1 MIHPFDETA
10 ADALKYVQEGW
21 TVFQQFNCAHC
32 GHQATIHRF
41 RSLYTL
47 GRAGECDQVTDIR
60 KDGCN
65 FMLIKGP
72 K

>member
-1 MIHPFDETA
+1 MILHPFDETA

-32 GHQATIHRF
+32 GAKQTMGDSNRF
-41 RSLYTL
+41 HTF
-47 GRAGECDQVTDIR
+47 GRCQECDQVTDIR

-65 FMLIKGP
+65 YMLMK
-72 K
+72 